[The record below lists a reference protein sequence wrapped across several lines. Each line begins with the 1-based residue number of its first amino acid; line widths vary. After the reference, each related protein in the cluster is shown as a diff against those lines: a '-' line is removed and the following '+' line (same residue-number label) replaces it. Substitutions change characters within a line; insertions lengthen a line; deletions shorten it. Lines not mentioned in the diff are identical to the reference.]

1 MMVMKVL
8 VADSCSAEGIACLND
23 CAQVD
28 VKTGLKEHELINI
41 IGEYEA
47 LMVRSQT
54 QVTNKIIEAGK
65 KLMIIGRAG
74 VGIDNIDVEAA
85 TQRGIV
91 VVNAPTGNTISAAEH
106 TIALMMALARQI
118 PLANASLKSGKWER
132 SKFMGIEVRGK
143 TLGVIGLGNIGS
155 EVARRARGME
165 MKVLGFDPFVSA
177 DRAAQLEVKV
187 ATLEQIYKEADFIT
201 VHIPLNAQTKGL
213 IGEKEFALMKPT
225 TRLINCARGGIIEEA
240 LLARMVAEKKIA
252 GAAIDVFSKEP
263 MTDSPLFKVD
273 NIIVTPHLG
282 ASTEEAQ
289 VTAARDVA
297 EQIVDVFAGK
307 PARYA
312 VNIAFVAAET
322 FAVVSPFIKTA
333 SAAGK
338 LLSQLTEGQVKN
350 LRIRYE
356 GDIANY
362 DTTILKTSVLG
373 GMLEMISE
381 ERVNMVNANLVANK
395 RGITVVEEKINT
407 CENYASLIT
416 LIATTTAGMV
426 TVSAT
431 VLRGEPHIVRVND
444 YWIDLVP
451 TGGYFLFSDH
461 LDRPG
466 IIGSVG
472 NVTGTANININSMH
486 VGRLKPRGEALMIL
500 ALDEPL
506 PADVINKLKA
516 IPNIQTA
523 KLVKL

>member
-1 MMVMKVL
+1 MGMKVL
-8 VADSCSAEGIACLND
+8 VADACSEEGIACLHSI
-23 CAQVD
+23 AQVD
-28 VKTGLKEHELINI
+28 VKTGLKEQELIDI
-41 IGEYEA
+41 IGDYEA
-47 LMVRSQT
+47 LVVRSAT
-54 QVTNKIIEAGK
+54 TVTDKIIAAGN

-74 VGIDNIDVEAA
+74 VGIDNINVEAA
-85 TQRGIV
+85 TQKGVV

-106 TIALMMALARQI
+106 TIALMLSLARQI
-118 PLANASLKSGKWER
+118 PQANASLKGGKWER
-132 SKFMGIEVRGK
+132 NKFMGIEVRGK
-143 TLGVIGLGNIGS
+143 TLGIIGLGNIGA
-155 EVARRARGME
+155 EVARRARGMD
-165 MKVLGFDPFVSA
+165 MKVLGYDPFISA
-177 DRAAQLEVKV
+177 DRAAQLQIKV

-201 VHIPLNAQTKGL
+201 VHVPLNAQTKGL
-213 IGEKEFALMKPT
+213 IGEKEIAMMKPT
-225 TRLINCARGGIIEEA
+225 TRLINCARGGIIDEA
-240 LLARMVAEKKIA
+240 ILAKMVAEKRIA
-252 GAAIDVFSKEP
+252 GAAVDVFTKEP

-297 EQIVDVFAGK
+297 EQIVDVLSGR
-307 PARYA
+307 PAKYA

-322 FAVVSPFIKTA
+322 FAVVGPFIKTA
-333 SAAGK
+333 ANAGR

-356 GDIANY
+356 GEIANF
-362 DTTILKTSVLG
+362 DTSILKISVLG
-373 GMLEMISE
+373 GMLEGISE
-381 ERVNMVNANLVANK
+381 ERVNMVNANLVASK
-395 RGITVVEEKINT
+395 RGITVVEEKSAG
-407 CENYASLIT
+407 CENYTSLIT
-416 LIATTTAGMV
+416 LIATTTAGSV

-472 NVTGTANININSMH
+472 NVTGAANININSMH
-486 VGRLKPRGEALMIL
+486 VSRLKPRGEALMIL

-506 PADVINKLKA
+506 PATVINNIRA
-516 IPNIQTA
+516 IPNVQTA